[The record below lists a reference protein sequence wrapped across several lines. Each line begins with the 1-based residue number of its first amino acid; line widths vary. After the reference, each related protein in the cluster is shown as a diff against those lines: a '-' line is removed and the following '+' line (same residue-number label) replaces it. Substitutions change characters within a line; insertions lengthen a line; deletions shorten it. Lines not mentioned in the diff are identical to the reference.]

1 MRRKLSRDQRK
12 KRREARQEILDT
24 ANAHRDNML
33 SPLRMR
39 NLQEAVSIC
48 RRRRLVD
55 PEELE
60 EAGFNPS

>member
-1 MRRKLSRDQRK
+1 
-12 KRREARQEILDT
+12 
-24 ANAHRDNML
+24 
-33 SPLRMR
+33 MR